1 MVQAAGLEPAWSL
14 IKSQVHPPFCHA
26 CPGKHD
32 LMNMRWWTWEE
43 SNPRSRTYKV
53 RAAYL
58 IQQLHVLDLGPR
70 PILEIGLPP
79 YESGRIPDCAA
90 LARAARLEL
99 ASPGLESGS
108 LALSLRPHKFVSVVR
123 TSADRDQ

>member
-1 MVQAAGLEPAWSL
+1 
-14 IKSQVHPPFCHA
+14 
-26 CPGKHD
+26 
-32 LMNMRWWTWEE
+32 MRWWTWEE
-43 SNPRSRTYKV
+43 SNPRSSTYKV
-53 RAAYL
+53 RATYL

-108 LALSLRPHKFVSVVR
+108 LALSLRPHNFVSVVR
-123 TSADRDQ
+123 TSANRDQ